1 MNPSHFRRSI
11 NSKENALNLSR
22 LLLILMARRNMV
34 LLALACTVLTTLI
47 LTLALPKTYK
57 ATSTIVLNYKGVDP
71 VSGFTL
77 SAQLMPRYMATQVD
91 ILTNVA
97 VALDVV
103 DMLGLVEKPRF
114 QKAFRSEK
122 QQDDVRVSIAEALL
136 KKLTVVP
143 ARESSV
149 LDISYKDADPRFS
162 ADVANA
168 FAQAYQRA
176 NVKLKIDPIQKTAG
190 YFQHQVRQ
198 SLERLEKAQNDFSA
212 FQKEHNILT
221 TERGADVDTV
231 RYHELSTQLVALQGE
246 LTAAA
251 SQARQ
256 IQGSSVTNAPEVIA
270 NPLVQNL
277 KAELTRA
284 EIKLEQVA
292 QRFATAHPLRQS
304 SQYEVE
310 RLRAELG
317 RQSAIVGQ
325 GVQSRATMLAQRVDM
340 LKADMDGLKA
350 RILERNRARDALAIL
365 ARQVDSAQRNYAVT
379 SERSAQA
386 DLESQSS
393 QSDISLLNVA
403 KTPIEPASP
412 NLVINLGSSVVLGLA
427 LGCACAVLAEK
438 RDHRIR
444 SVFDLEALTTVPLLA
459 VVRPGNGPRRVASG
473 SGVLRLSRSL
483 K

>member
-1 MNPSHFRRSI
+1 
-11 NSKENALNLSR
+11 LNFSR
-22 LLLILMARRNMV
+22 LLLVLVARRKAIA
-34 LLALACTVLTTLI
+34 LALLCTVFTTLV
-47 LTLALPKTYK
+47 LTLFLPKTYK

-103 DMLGLVEKPRF
+103 DFLGLVDKPRF
-114 QKAFRSEK
+114 QKQFRSNHER
-122 QQDDVRVSIAEALL
+122 QENVRVLIAEALL
-136 KKLTVVP
+136 KKLAVIP

-149 LDISYKDADPRFS
+149 LDISYKDADPKFS

-176 NVKLKIDPIQKTAG
+176 NVKLKIDPILKTAG
-190 YFQHQVRQ
+190 YFQQQVRQ
-198 SLERLEKAQNDFSA
+198 SLDRLEKAQNEFTL
-212 FQKEHNILT
+212 FQKQNNILT
-221 TERGADVDTV
+221 TERGIDVDSV
-231 RYHELSTQLVALQGE
+231 RYNELSTQLVALQGE
-246 LTAAA
+246 LMAA
-251 SQARQ
+251 SSQSRQ
-256 IQGSSVTNAPEVIA
+256 MQSSSLTNSPDVIA
-270 NPLVQNL
+270 NPLIQSL

-284 EIKLEQVA
+284 EIKMDQTA
-292 QRFATAHPLRQS
+292 QRFEPAHPLYQS
-304 SQYEVE
+304 SKFEVE
-310 RLRAELG
+310 RVRNELAS
-317 RQSAIVGQ
+317 QSHIIGK
-325 GVQSRATMLAQRVDM
+325 GIQSRENILVHRVESLQSDI
-340 LKADMDGLKA
+340 AGLKA

-412 NLVINLGSSVVLGLA
+412 DIIINLGSALVLGLA
-427 LGCACAVLAEK
+427 LGCVFAVLAEK

-444 SVFDLEALTTVPLLA
+444 SVFDLEMQANVPLLA
-459 VVRPGNGPRRVASG
+459 VVTAANRPRRVSG
-473 SGVLRLSRSL
+473 TPGILRLSRSL

>member
-1 MNPSHFRRSI
+1 
-11 NSKENALNLSR
+11 
-22 LLLILMARRNMV
+22 MARRKTIA
-34 LLALACTVLTTLI
+34 LALFCTLLTTLV
-47 LTLALPKTYK
+47 LTLCLPKSYQ
-57 ATSTIVLNYKGVDP
+57 ATSTMVLNYRGVDP

-103 DMLGLVEKPRF
+103 DVLGLLEKQRF
-114 QKAFRSEK
+114 QKQFRSNQARQEN
-122 QQDDVRVSIAEALL
+122 VRLLIAEALL

-149 LDISYKDADPRFS
+149 LDISYKDADPQFA

-176 NVKLKIDPIQKTAG
+176 NVKLKIDPILKTAG
-190 YFQHQVRQ
+190 YFQQQVRQ
-198 SLERLEKAQNDFSA
+198 SLSRLEKAQNEFTL
-212 FQKEHNILT
+212 FQKEKNILM
-221 TERGADVDTV
+221 TERGIDVDSV
-231 RYHELSTQLVALQGE
+231 RYNELSTQLVALQGE
-246 LTAAA
+246 LMAAA
-251 SQARQ
+251 SQSRQ
-256 IQGSSVTNAPEVIA
+256 MQSNSLANAPDVIA
-270 NPLVQNL
+270 NPLIQNL

-284 EIKLEQVA
+284 EIKMEQTA
-292 QRFATAHPLRQS
+292 RRFERDHPLYQS
-304 SQYEVE
+304 SQYEVA
-310 RLRAELG
+310 RIRSELAS
-317 RQSAIVGQ
+317 QSTIIAR
-325 GVQSRATMLAQRVDM
+325 GVQSRESILAQRVATLQSEM
-340 LKADMDGLKA
+340 GGLKA
-350 RILERNRARDALAIL
+350 RILEHNRARDALAIL

-403 KTPIEPASP
+403 KTPIKPASP
-412 NLVINLGSSVVLGLA
+412 DMLINLGAALVLGIA

-444 SVFDLEALTTVPLLA
+444 LVFDLEMQTGVPLLA
-459 VVRPGNGPRRVASG
+459 VVTATGQARRVAG
-473 SGVLRLSRSL
+473 TPAMLRLAGSM

>member
-1 MNPSHFRRSI
+1 MNF
-11 NSKENALNLSR
+11 SR
-22 LLLILMARRNMV
+22 LLLVLIARRKAV
-34 LLALACTVLTTLI
+34 AFALLCTVVTTLV
-47 LTLALPKTYK
+47 LTLVLPKTYK

-103 DMLGLVEKPRF
+103 DALGLVEQPRF
-114 QKAFRSEK
+114 QKELRRGG
-122 QQDDVRVSIAEALL
+122 QTNIRVAIAEGLL
-136 KKLTVVP
+136 KKLSVVP

-149 LDISYKDADPRFS
+149 LDISYKDADPKFS
-162 ADVANA
+162 AAVANA

-198 SLERLEKAQNDFSA
+198 SLDRLEKAQNEFSA
-212 FQKEHNILT
+212 FQKQHNILT
-221 TERGADVDTV
+221 TERGADVDSL
-231 RYHELSTQLVALQGE
+231 RYNELSTQLVALQGE

-251 SQARQ
+251 SQSRQ
-256 IQGSSVTNAPEVIA
+256 SQSNSLANAPDVIA
-270 NPLVQNL
+270 NPLIQNL

-284 EIKLEQVA
+284 EIKMEQVA
-292 QRFATAHPLRQS
+292 QRFEQAHPLYKA
-304 SQYEVE
+304 SQFEVA
-310 RLRAELG
+310 RLRGELAS
-317 RQSAIVGQ
+317 QSGIVGK
-325 GVQSRATMLAQRVDM
+325 GIQSRENILARRVEQLQSDM
-340 LKADMDGLKA
+340 AAQKA
-350 RILERNRARDALAIL
+350 RILERNSARDTLAIL

-393 QSDISLLNVA
+393 QSDISILNVA
-403 KTPIEPASP
+403 KPPSKPASP
-412 NLVINLGSSVVLGLA
+412 DLVINLASSVILGLA
-427 LGCACAVLAEK
+427 LGCAVAVMAEK

-444 SVFDLEALTTVPLLA
+444 SVFDLQLQSAVPLLA
-459 VVRPGNGPRRVASG
+459 VVGATSRPRRVAG
-473 SGVLRLSRSL
+473 TPGRLRDRKSVV
-483 K
+483 